1 MKECVWKDVAF
12 DEIVVEREKHVEVSL
27 AEHAHVELM
36 QDLGEKE
43 LRTIHDRPK
52 ASTVLRIGKVD
63 FDTVC

>member
-27 AEHAHVELM
+27 SEHAHVELM

-43 LRTIHDRPK
+43 LRTIHDRP
-52 ASTVLRIGKVD
+52 
-63 FDTVC
+63 